1 MGKSPKHE
9 NPKASYIKEED
20 IMKIE
25 TIREKEKNEKK
36 VLIPNT
42 SRPVMRNNLRPIRLQ
57 RLHGIVQKEINQDGI
72 DAREMRLVDT
82 HLPRVF
88 LCRALLRI
96 FKGLGGGQR
105 LAA

>member
-1 MGKSPKHE
+1 
-9 NPKASYIKEED
+9 
-20 IMKIE
+20 MKIE
-25 TIREKEKNEKK
+25 TIREKERKK

-42 SRPVMRNNLRPIRLQ
+42 SRPVMRNNLRPICLQ
-57 RLHGIVQKEINQDGI
+57 RLHGIIQKEINQDGI

-88 LCRALLRI
+88 LRRALLRI